1 MLDDVAVVLV
11 RPRFPENIGAAAR
24 ACANFG
30 CPNLVLVAPE
40 RWEEDKA
47 LPLATPKGADILRR
61 MAIFDDLPAALAG
74 FTYAVGTTAR
84 TGGWRRGLLTPSQAG
99 PEAAERLREG
109 GRVALVFGSED
120 RGLENAEV
128 ELCQGLVNIPT
139 VSDASSLNLAQA
151 VLLLLYEVSS
161 AARERPY
168 APGGRSKD
176 RLATHAEQE
185 MLFAALH
192 ETLGAIDYL
201 RPGNQ
206 DYWML
211 PVRRFIGKLGLR
223 RGEFNLLMGVCRQVR
238 WIAGKAREGGGGAK
252 PES

>member
-30 CPNLVLVAPE
+30 CSRLVLVAPE

-47 LPLATPKGADILRR
+47 LPLATPKGADLLRR
-61 MAIFDDLPAALAG
+61 LEIFDNLGAALAG
-74 FTYAVGTTAR
+74 FTYALGTTAR
-84 TGGWRRGLLTPSQAG
+84 TGGWRRSLFTPAQAG
-99 PEAAERLREG
+99 PAAAAQLREG

-120 RGLENAEV
+120 RGLSNAEV
-128 ELCQGLVNIPT
+128 ELCSGLVNIPT
-139 VSDASSLNLAQA
+139 APDASSLNLAQA
-151 VLLLLYEVSS
+151 VLLLLYEVFL
-161 AARERPY
+161 AAQERPY

-185 MLFAALH
+185 MLFSALH
-192 ETLGAIDYL
+192 ETLRDIDYL

-211 PVRRFIGKLGLR
+211 PVRRLLGRLGLK

-238 WIAGKAREGGGGAK
+238 WVAAKARGGDGDK
-252 PES
+252 ES

>member
-1 MLDDVAVVLV
+1 MLDNVAVVLV

-30 CPNLVLVAPE
+30 CSRLVLVSPE
-40 RWEEDKA
+40 RWEEDRA

-61 MAIFDDLPAALAG
+61 MEIFDDLPAALAG
-74 FTYAVGTTAR
+74 FTCAFGTTAR
-84 TGGWRRGLLTPSQAG
+84 TGGWRRGLFTPAQAG
-99 PEAAERLREG
+99 PEAAARLAEG
-109 GRVALVFGSED
+109 GTVALVFGSED

-139 VSDASSLNLAQA
+139 VSDASSLNLSQA
-151 VLLLLYEVSS
+151 VLLVLYEVFS

-185 MLFAALH
+185 MLFSALR
-192 ETLGAIDYL
+192 ETLGEIDYL

-211 PVRRFIGKLGLR
+211 PVRRLLGRLGLR

-238 WIAGKAREGGGGAK
+238 WVADRARGRGGGGV
-252 PES
+252 PEP

>member
-30 CPNLVLVAPE
+30 CPRLVLVAPE

-61 MAIFDDLPAALAG
+61 MEIFDDLAAALAG
-74 FTYAVGTTAR
+74 CTYAFGTTAR
-84 TGGWRRGLLTPSQAG
+84 TGGWRRGLLTPAAAG
-99 PEAAERLREG
+99 AETAARLAEG
-109 GRVALVFGSED
+109 GKVALVFGSED
-120 RGLENAEV
+120 RGLSNAEV

-139 VSDASSLNLAQA
+139 VPEASSLNLAQA
-151 VLLLLYEVSS
+151 VLLVLYE
-161 AARERPY
+161 AAQASRARPY

-185 MLFAALH
+185 LLFAALQ
-192 ETLGAIDYL
+192 ETLGEINYL
-201 RPGNQ
+201 RPGKP

-211 PVRRFIGKLGLR
+211 PVRRLLGRLTLR

-238 WIAGKAREGGGGAK
+238 GMAARARGGPGERE
-252 PES
+252 P

>member
-74 FTYAVGTTAR
+74 FACAFGATAR
-84 TGGWRRGLLTPSQAG
+84 TGGWRRGLLTPAQAG
-99 PEAAERLREG
+99 PAAADLLREG

-128 ELCQGLVNIPT
+128 ELCQALVNIPT
-139 VSDASSLNLAQA
+139 VPDASSLNLAQA
-151 VLLLLYEVSS
+151 VLLVLYEVAQ
-161 AARERPY
+161 AAREWPY

-185 MLFAALH
+185 TLFTTLHQAL
-192 ETLGAIDYL
+192 ADIDYL

-211 PVRRFIGKLGLR
+211 PVRRLLGRLGLR

-238 WIAGKAREGGGGAK
+238 WVAAKARGRGGDGGCE
-252 PES
+252 P

>member
-1 MLDDVAVVLV
+1 MLDNVAVVLV

-30 CPNLVLVAPE
+30 CSRLVLVAPE

-61 MAIFDDLPAALAG
+61 MEIFDDLAAALAG
-74 FTYAVGTTAR
+74 FTYAFGATAR
-84 TGGWRRGLLTPSQAG
+84 TGGWRRGLFTPAQAG
-99 PEAAERLREG
+99 PEAAARLAEG

-120 RGLENAEV
+120 RGLSNAEV

-139 VSDASSLNLAQA
+139 VPEASSLNLAQS
-151 VLLLLYEVSS
+151 VLLLLYEV
-161 AARERPY
+161 AGAVRERPY
-168 APGGRSKD
+168 APGGRCKD

-185 MLFAALH
+185 MLFAALQQM
-192 ETLGAIDYL
+192 LADIDYL
-201 RPGNQ
+201 RPENP

-211 PVRRFIGKLGLR
+211 PVRRLLGRMGLR

-238 WIAGKAREGGGGAK
+238 WVADRARGKDRDGE
-252 PES
+252 P